1 MARAI
6 TSRYVFLL
14 GLLICEV
21 EYVLYQFKI
30 FAEKVLEKPELVN
43 DPKFST
49 NDARVANRTELVEI
63 INEALMKHDRE
74 YWLERLTGL
83 G

>member
-1 MARAI
+1 M
-6 TSRYVFLL
+6 TD
-14 GLLICEV
+14 
-21 EYVLYQFKI
+21 VLYQFKT
-30 FAEKVLEKPELVN
+30 FAEKVLGNPELAN

-74 YWLERLTGL
+74 HWLERLTGL
-83 G
+83 GWVEAGMNFPRC

>member
-1 MARAI
+1 MRAGRRLSKFK
-6 TSRYVFLL
+6 TL
-14 GLLICEV
+14 V
-21 EYVLYQFKI
+21 ERVLD
-30 FAEKVLEKPELVN
+30 LPELST

-63 INEALMKHDRE
+63 INEALIKRDRD
-74 YWLERLTGL
+74 YWLDRFAGQ